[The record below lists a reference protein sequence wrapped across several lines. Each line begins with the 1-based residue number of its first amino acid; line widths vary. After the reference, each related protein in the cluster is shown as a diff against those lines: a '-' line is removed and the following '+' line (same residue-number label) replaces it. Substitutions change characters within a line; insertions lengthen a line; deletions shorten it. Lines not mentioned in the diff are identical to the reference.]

1 MLIFWAGPF
10 VDLDQKFERFHA
22 QEFNNSGKLVAAP
35 EFEKE
40 AYLKGVLCRSGVD
53 KAEVVICVC

>member
-1 MLIFWAGPF
+1 MAYANFTNGDEL
-10 VDLDQKFERFHA
+10 KRFHA

-35 EFEKE
+35 ELEKE
-40 AYLKGVLCRSGVD
+40 AYLMGVLCRSGVD